1 MKGKLLKSV
10 LLSILTM
17 FAAGVW
23 AGEVTATLEHT
34 AGAQWGSNKG
44 ASTVDAEKEHY
55 NNDAASAW
63 AGCAYAHFSF
73 TLPEG
78 ESVTKA
84 TLTYNVNQGGKY
96 GRNDIIYYMAKDFV
110 LDYTTFAGQTA
121 TDLRNASSRAGK
133 AVEAAPTGGT
143 GDRLNLKQDVT
154 NAVKA
159 IVAAGQ
165 SYIIFQWT
173 GNAGGADLYG
183 KASDKA
189 PTLVIETASAAS
201 QTKYT
206 VNFTDGTNTLKD
218 AKVYDGMIGD
228 KVAASADDLGKF
240 VVGDKKYAYQ
250 SGNDSIVLVK
260 EEASNV
266 LTLVFAEL
274 PKYEYAVVSSL
285 GDTLKT
291 ASDFKDED
299 ITYYYPGFALKD
311 TTFYTAPKNSSNP
324 YYGGSFKLD
333 QDKKSVTVTYTKS
346 ESIKN
351 VVYFSEAEN
360 IEGATPKTTNN
371 ATIRCSNGTGAI
383 FADTTQFVTLTPGIY
398 QIFGQVWGTT
408 GVTASVTDEAKK
420 VLWSLASTGSLVNST
435 SDEFTLNEAT
445 DLFVSTAGGN
455 DNHMLDLIYI
465 VKTGDVAA
473 VEEPIVADTVV
484 FNFADPAFREKIGE
498 NLQDANGNIFNETFT
513 VGETTLQVTAGSAPS
528 RIYKD
533 ANRGQNLVT
542 YMQYT
547 TLTFR
552 APEGKAISQ
561 IEFTAAGNSNINK
574 FTASCDS
581 IKGMT
586 WMGNADGVRFEQDGT
601 SYLANAIVTLVDKN
615 DSTKT
620 LPEIEYTECANIAA
634 FNALA
639 AGTYA
644 KVTLTDAEVIGKSA
658 DGYSTVWLQDAT
670 GGCWIQYTSL
680 NDSLKESTKVN
691 GTVYVVKRAVV
702 GNPHMKEAEGTLKSE
717 LNATGINEYTIVKG
731 DSIKQIN
738 VAANLNKVVKIVAD
752 SLKMTSATEGTLY
765 VGQESIAMNNGG
777 ETANQQLHKIA
788 DWKKDSM
795 QVNVE
800 VTAILVAKSATA
812 NQLLPIAIE
821 QLKEP
826 VTFNFAANPQ
836 NWPTSA
842 DITDY
847 ETGKVTELTVDG
859 VKLVAIQNNEFVGNI
874 LYKAA
879 DADTTIF
886 RVGKQNAFK
895 LIAPEGKA
903 LVSVNVTMAAAT
915 FDFETSTGAV
925 ADNVW
930 TGNAT
935 EVTFTTTLNR
945 QILKI
950 EVMLADENEETVKP
964 ATAVEVAD
972 IAAFNALEAGKL
984 AKLTLN
990 DARVNAVNG
999 GKYYV
1004 EDATGAMVIKGVE
1017 LSAGKALNG
1026 YIVGV
1031 KSNEE
1036 QRDFVADVVA
1046 AIEYQLTADD
1056 ASTLNVTDTTLVGTV
1071 MTFAEA
1077 GVQANYGRLIT
1088 FENVSVSG
1096 SGNNKTL
1103 TDAAGNTF
1111 KARDWM
1117 GVLPADYTWP
1127 EKVSSITGVVVFNST
1142 AWFLMPISDEA
1153 IVAAQTTGI
1162 RNINAAD
1169 RNVVIYNLQGV
1180 RQDRAKKGLNII
1192 DGKKVVIK

>member
-1 MKGKLLKSV
+1 
-10 LLSILTM
+10 
-17 FAAGVW
+17 
-23 AGEVTATLEHT
+23 
-34 AGAQWGSNKG
+34 
-44 ASTVDAEKEHY
+44 
-55 NNDAASAW
+55 
-63 AGCAYAHFSF
+63 
-73 TLPEG
+73 
-78 ESVTKA
+78 
-84 TLTYNVNQGGKY
+84 
-96 GRNDIIYYMAKDFV
+96 MAKDFV

-133 AVEAAPTGGT
+133 AVAAAPTGGT

-218 AKVYDGMIGD
+218 AKVFDGLIGD

-371 ATIRCSNGTGAI
+371 ATIRCSNGTGAV
-383 FADTTQFVTLTPGIY
+383 FADTTKFVTLNPGVY
-398 QIFGQVWGTT
+398 KIFGQVWGTA
-408 GVTASVTDEAKK
+408 GLTASVTDAAKK

-435 SDEFTLNEAT
+435 SDEFTLNKAA

-455 DNHMLDLIYI
+455 DNRMLDLIYI
-465 VKTGDVAA
+465 VKTSDV
-473 VEEPIVADTVV
+473 VVDSVTTDTTVVDVIVADTVV
-484 FNFADPAFREKIGE
+484 FNFADSTFREHIGTAMT
-498 NLQDANGNIFNETFT
+498 DVKGYIYNETFT
-513 VGETTLQVTAGSAPS
+513 VDSVSLQITAGSAPS

-581 IKGMT
+581 IKGMI
-586 WMGNADGVRFEQDGT
+586 WMGNADGVRFEQGGT
-601 SYLANAIVTLVDKN
+601 SYLANAIVTLIDKN
-615 DSTKT
+615 AETKT
-620 LPEIEYTECANIAA
+620 LPEIEYTDCANIAA

-658 DGYSTVWLQDAT
+658 DGYSTVWMQDAT

-680 NDSLKESTKVN
+680 NDTLKEGTKVN
-691 GTVYVVKRAVV
+691 GTVYVVKRATT

-717 LNATGINEYTIVKG
+717 LNATAINEYTIVKG

-752 SLKMTSATEGTLY
+752 SLKMTSADAGTLY
-765 VGQESIAMNNGG
+765 VGQKSIALSNGA
-777 ETANQQLHKIA
+777 ETANQRLHKIA
-788 DWKKDSM
+788 DWKKDSVM
-795 QVNVE
+795 VNVE
-800 VTAILVAKSATA
+800 VTAILVASSATA
-812 NQLLPIAIE
+812 TQLLPIAIE
-821 QLKEP
+821 QL
-826 VTFNFAANPQ
+826 AAPADALFDFQNNNG
-836 NWPTSA
+836 NWPYGEGS
-842 DITDY
+842 DY
-847 ETGKVTELTVDG
+847 ENGNFTTLEMGNVVLTN
-859 VKLVAIQNNEFVGNI
+859 IQGTAFNPARIMKNDSRGIYVQCFKNNA
-874 LYKAA
+874 L
-879 DADTTIF
+879 
-886 RVGKQNAFK
+886 K

-903 LVSVNVTMAAAT
+903 IVNVTVTMQSGT
-915 FDFETSTGAV
+915 FDLTPDFGAV

-930 TGNAT
+930 TGNAA
-935 EVTFTTTLNR
+935 EVTFENTKGTR
-945 QILKI
+945 YIWAI
-950 EVMLADENEETVKP
+950 AVSLADANAETQYP
-964 ATAVEVAD
+964 AAAKEVAS
-972 IAAFNALEAGKL
+972 IAELLALENGTI

-990 DARVNAVNG
+990 NAQVNG
-999 GKYYV
+999 YYDLRGAYYV
-1004 EDATGAMVIKGVE
+1004 EDATGAVAIKGVE
-1017 LSAGKALNG
+1017 LTKGTLLNG
-1026 YIVGV
+1026 TIEGV
-1031 KSNEE
+1031 KSI
-1036 QRDFVADVVA
+1036 DASVDMDSAFVE
-1046 AIEYQLTADD
+1046 IILTASDTSALQATTTEYKSTVLTID
-1056 ASTLNVTDTTLVGTV
+1056 AIGTQV
-1071 MTFAEA
+1071 
-1077 GVQANYGRLIT
+1077 NYGRLIT
-1088 FENVSVSG
+1088 VENVTISG
-1096 SGNNKTL
+1096 TGNNKTL
-1103 TDAAGNTF
+1103 TDSIGNTI
-1111 KARDWM
+1111 KARDLM
-1117 GVLPADYTWP
+1117 GVLSADFVWP
-1127 EKVSSITGVVVFNST
+1127 EKAASLTGILVYNVNG
-1142 AWFLMPISDEA
+1142 WFLMPISDEA

-1192 DGKKVVIK
+1192 DGKKVVLK

>member
-1 MKGKLLKSV
+1 
-10 LLSILTM
+10 M
-17 FAAGVW
+17 FAAGAW
-23 AGEVTATLEHT
+23 AGGVTATLEHT
-34 AGAQWGSNKG
+34 AGAQWGSNTG

-55 NNDAASAW
+55 NNDAASSW

-78 ESVTKA
+78 EAITKA
-84 TLTYNVNQGGKY
+84 TLTYNVVQGRSSS
-96 GRNDIIYYMAKDFV
+96 RNDIIYYMAKDFT
-110 LDYTTFAGQTA
+110 LDYATFAGQTGK
-121 TDLRNASSRAGK
+121 DLRYTDSRAGK
-133 AVEAAPTGGT
+133 AVASAPTGG
-143 GDRLNLKQDVT
+143 GGERLNLTQDVT
-154 NAVKA
+154 TAVKA
-159 IVAAGQ
+159 IAEAGQ
-165 SYIIFQWT
+165 NYIIFQWT

-218 AKVYDGMIGD
+218 AKVYDGLIGD
-228 KVAASADDLGKF
+228 KVAAGADDLGKF

-274 PKYEYAVVSSL
+274 PKYEYTVVSSL
-285 GDTLKT
+285 GDTLT
-291 ASDFKDED
+291 AASDFKDED

-311 TTFYTAPKNSSNP
+311 TAFYTAPKNSSNP

-346 ESIKN
+346 ETIKN

-398 QIFGQVWGTT
+398 QIFGQVWGTV
-408 GVTASVTDEAKK
+408 GVTASVTDETKK
-420 VLWSLASTGSLVNST
+420 VLWTLASTGSLVNST
-435 SDEFTLNEAT
+435 SEEFTLNEAT
-445 DLFVSTAGGN
+445 NLFVSTAGGN

-465 VKTGDVAA
+465 IKTGEVAA
-473 VEEPIVADTVV
+473 DTIKTDTTVIVNPVVADSVI
-484 FNFADPAFREKIGE
+484 FNFADSAFRENVGE
-498 NLQDANGNIFNETFT
+498 ALTDVKGNIYNETFT
-513 VGETTLQVTAGSAPS
+513 VDSVSLQITAGSAPS

-542 YMQYT
+542 YPQYT

-552 APEGKAISQ
+552 APKGKAITQ

-574 FTASCDS
+574 FTASSDS

-586 WMGNADGVRFEQDGT
+586 WMGNADGVRFAQGGT

-634 FNALA
+634 FNALE

-680 NDSLKESTKVN
+680 NDTLKESTKVN
-691 GTVYVVKRAVV
+691 GIVYVVKRLTS
-702 GNPHMKEAEGTLKSE
+702 GNPQMKEAEGTPKSE
-717 LNATGINEYTIVKG
+717 LNATAINEYTIVKG

-795 QVNVE
+795 LVNVE

-821 QLKEP
+821 QVPAPADAL
-826 VTFNFAANPQ
+826 FDFQNNNG
-836 NWPTSA
+836 NWPYGEGA
-842 DITDY
+842 DFENGNFTTL
-847 ETGKVTELTVDG
+847 EMGNVVLTNIQGSSLNPSRIMKNASKGIYVQSFKNTAL
-859 VKLVAIQNNEFVGNI
+859 KL
-874 LYKAA
+874 
-879 DADTTIF
+879 T
-886 RVGKQNAFK
+886 
-895 LIAPEGKA
+895 APEGKA
-903 LVSVNVTMAAAT
+903 IVSVAVTMQT
-915 FDFETSTGAV
+915 GSFDFTPNFGAV

-930 TGNAT
+930 TGNAA
-935 EVTFTTTLNR
+935 EVTFENTKGTRYIWAIAVYMADANADT
-945 QILKI
+945 QYPAVAT
-950 EVMLADENEETVKP
+950 EVST
-964 ATAVEVAD
+964 
-972 IAAFNALEAGKL
+972 IAEFLALEDGTN
-984 AKLTLN
+984 AKLTLT
-990 DARVNAVNG
+990 NAQVNG
-999 GKYYV
+999 YYDLRGAYYV
-1004 EDATGAMVIKGVE
+1004 EDATGAVAIKGAE
-1017 LSAGKALNG
+1017 LTKGSMLNG
-1026 YIVGV
+1026 VIEGV
-1031 KSNEE
+1031 KST
-1036 QRDFVADVVA
+1036 DATVDMDAAVVE
-1046 AIEYQLTADD
+1046 IILTASD
-1056 ASTLNVTDTTLVGTV
+1056 ASALQATTTELTGTV
-1071 MTFAEA
+1071 MKIDSI
-1077 GVQANYGRLIT
+1077 GKQANYGRLIT
-1088 FENVSVSG
+1088 VENVTISG
-1096 SGNNKTL
+1096 AGQNKTL
-1103 TDAAGNTF
+1103 TDSIGNTI
-1111 KARDWM
+1111 KARDLM
-1117 GVLPADYTWP
+1117 GVLPADFVWP
-1127 EKVSSITGVVVFNST
+1127 ETAASLTGILVYNMT
-1142 AWFLMPISDEA
+1142 GWFLMPISDKA
-1153 IVAAQTTGI
+1153 VVAAVVDGI
-1162 RNINAAD
+1162 RNFHAAD
-1169 RNVVIYNLQGV
+1169 KNVVIYNLQGV

-1192 DGKKVVIK
+1192 NGKKVVLK